1 MKIQEL
7 SIPSEVKTLLEGQ
20 GFTTLYPPQ
29 EDAIKAGVLDGKNF
43 VLASPTAS
51 GKTLVA
57 ELCALKHVI
66 EKGGKVLYMA
76 PLRAL
81 ASEKFEEFK
90 AYTVLSKPDGK
101 RIRIAISTGDFDSND
116 SWLGRYDIIVVTN
129 EKCDSLLRHR
139 SDWIDSVT
147 LIVAD
152 EVHLLNDMDRGP
164 TLEVTLSRL
173 MEVNPKIQIL
183 ALSATIRNASEI
195 AEWLRAESVTTD
207 WRPVKLVEGVYYNGE
222 CQFNDG
228 SSIKVEDIDTN
239 PVVNLAAQITR
250 KGGQALVFAET
261 RARAVT
267 YAKSSAHVISRLLSR
282 PEARSLEAIS
292 KRLLTLTDRTRLEEM
307 LSKLVADGVAFH
319 HAGLSSASRKLIE
332 DSFKE
337 GKIKL
342 ISATPTLAAG
352 VNLPARRAI
361 ISSYQRYESG
371 YGRNPI
377 TVLEYK
383 QMAGRAGRPKY
394 DKIGESILI
403 AKTSDEQDYLM
414 QSYVMAK
421 PERIWSKL
429 AVEKVLRSHVLAS
442 IAAAF
447 VQSEEGVKDFFE
459 KSFYA
464 HQYGPEMI
472 DLLVAKALSYLHKEE
487 MIVFQKQSVEATPFG
502 RRVSE
507 LYVDPASAVI
517 IRDALLKGA
526 DHVTTLSFLH
536 MICHTPDNPSRYY
549 PRSNEIDKLLAYAD
563 LHSDEF
569 LVPLPQLDNE
579 VEYQRFLGE
588 IKVVRVLE
596 AWIDEVSEDQII
608 EDYGYEPGDLFRLI
622 DSATWLLNATFE
634 LGRLL
639 GHRESL
645 SKILEARERV
655 EKGVKKEL
663 LPIMSIRGV
672 GRIRGRMLFNAGFTS
687 IKSLKE
693 ASIEEIASVPTLG
706 PSIAKNIKEY
716 VGGLIKTE
724 ELQRL
729 KSEKEWE
736 QKSLSEFEDSLGD
749 KSPE

>member
-1 MKIQEL
+1 VNIQEL
-7 SIPSEVKTLLEGQ
+7 GIPSGVKTLLEGQ
-20 GFTTLYPPQ
+20 GLSTLYPPQ
-29 EDAIKAGVLDGKNF
+29 EEAIKTGVLEGKNF

-66 EKGGKVLYMA
+66 EKGGKVLYLA

-90 AYTVLSKPDGK
+90 AYTTLTKSDKK
-101 RIRIAISTGDFDSND
+101 KIRVAISTGDFDSND

-147 LIVAD
+147 LVVAD

-173 MEVNPKIQIL
+173 MEVNPGIQIL

-195 AEWLRAESVTTD
+195 AEWLKAESVTTD

-228 SSIKVEDIDTN
+228 SAIKVEGSDAN

-267 YAKSSAHVISRLLSR
+267 YARNSAHVISRLLSR
-282 PEARSLEAIS
+282 PEARSLEIVS
-292 KRLLTLTDRTRLEEM
+292 KRLLALTDRTRLDEM
-307 LSKLVADGVAFH
+307 LSKLVANGVAFH
-319 HAGLSSASRKLIE
+319 HAGLSSAARKLIE

-394 DKIGESILI
+394 DRVGESILI

-442 IAAAF
+442 IAAGF

-472 DLLVAKALSYLHKEE
+472 DLLVAKALSYLHREK
-487 MIVFQKQSVEATPFG
+487 MIVLQKQLVEATPFG

-507 LYVDPASAVI
+507 LYIDPASAVI
-517 IRDALLKGA
+517 IRDSLLKGA
-526 DHVTTLSFLH
+526 DHITPFSFIH
-536 MICHTPDNPSRYY
+536 MICHTPDSAFRYY
-549 PRSNEIDKLLAYAD
+549 PRSSEMDRLVAYAD

-569 LVPLPQLDNE
+569 LVPLPQLDDE
-579 VEYQRFLGE
+579 VEYQGFLGE
-588 IKVVRVLE
+588 VKVARVLE

-622 DSATWLLNATFE
+622 DSANWLLNATFE

-645 SKILEARERV
+645 SRVLEVRERI

-663 LPIMSIRGV
+663 LQIVSIKGV
-672 GRIRGRMLFNAGFTS
+672 GRVRGRMLFNAGFTS
-687 IKSLKE
+687 IKNLKE

-706 PSIAKNIKEY
+706 SSLAKSIKEY
-716 VGGLIKTE
+716 VGGLIRTE

-736 QKSLSEFEDSLGD
+736 QKSLSEFESGPNDRDS
-749 KSPE
+749 E